1 MDIFCGSIVAFT
13 LLIITQQ
20 RLVEIEVETQL
31 RVVHKYIS
39 ALRLLNNIMTDLRKM
54 KWISSDDSRQY
65 CAENEQP
72 SFANIKSHSMEWES
86 MFRGRSRPLA
96 KGAPSFHLLGL
107 LAFLYSA
114 AAPLPG
120 PFPRSTTDVYCCL
133 LVGHIPYFWG
143 LSNFVSNSFINV
155 QLWSCFIKWYEKEQR
170 IKLRKISLCNGD
182 WHETLNF
189 LQVNSCKNDHI
200 LWCLTWNK
208 TL

>member
-1 MDIFCGSIVAFT
+1 
-13 LLIITQQ
+13 
-20 RLVEIEVETQL
+20 
-31 RVVHKYIS
+31 
-39 ALRLLNNIMTDLRKM
+39 
-54 KWISSDDSRQY
+54 
-65 CAENEQP
+65 
-72 SFANIKSHSMEWES
+72 MEWES

-155 QLWSCFIKWYEKEQR
+155 QLWSCFIKWYEKER
-170 IKLRKISLCNGD
+170 SKNSTSSHRVPNGD
-182 WHETLNF
+182 CFETLN
-189 LQVNSCKNDHI
+189 LPHVSSCE
-200 LWCLTWNK
+200 LFWCLTWNETKAQRDSRDCAVLTGTGTLTTFKEK
-208 TL
+208 TEQK

>member
-72 SFANIKSHSMEWES
+72 SFANIKSHSMECK
-86 MFRGRSRPLA
+86 PLLFT
-96 KGAPSFHLLGL
+96 P
-107 LAFLYSA
+107 
-114 AAPLPG
+114 
-120 PFPRSTTDVYCCL
+120 
-133 LVGHIPYFWG
+133 
-143 LSNFVSNSFINV
+143 
-155 QLWSCFIKWYEKEQR
+155 
-170 IKLRKISLCNGD
+170 KL
-182 WHETLNF
+182 
-189 LQVNSCKNDHI
+189 
-200 LWCLTWNK
+200 
-208 TL
+208 